1 VVRCGRHER
10 FGAARVAA
18 LALALIALFVS
29 GCGNARRDFR
39 VDDLNPRT
47 ERVDEERAELAALL
61 RVARPRNDND
71 ARALRGGLAD
81 LRAAMHQVAAL
92 NPPDSVDLRFRRYV
106 RANAA
111 LLASLSRFVD
121 AFANDGQKAQAA
133 AGEVQTALGRA
144 SRAQTDLQRAL
155 K

>member
-1 VVRCGRHER
+1 
-10 FGAARVAA
+10 
-18 LALALIALFVS
+18 
-29 GCGNARRDFR
+29 
-39 VDDLNPRT
+39 
-47 ERVDEERAELAALL
+47 LAALL